1 MRPVDIIHK
10 KRNGEINTKEE
21 IELMIN
27 GYVNGEIPDYQISA
41 WLMAIYFRGMTKE
54 ERYHLTMV
62 MRDSGDII
70 DLSKIDGVKIDKH
83 STGGVG
89 DKTTLAVGPLV
100 ASAGLK
106 VSKLSGRGL
115 GHTGGTIDKLE
126 SIPGF
131 KTAISKDEF
140 FRIANEVG
148 MVVAGQTGNIAPA
161 DKKIYALRDVTD
173 TVDEISLISAS
184 IMSKK
189 LAVNSDG
196 IVLDVKAG
204 SGAFMKNVSEAIKLA
219 KSMVEIAEL
228 NNRKIVA
235 LVTNMDQPLGDNV
248 GNSLEVLEAIETLKG
263 NGPKDF
269 TELCIELGA
278 NMLDLSGLYDYE
290 KAKKVLRE
298 NIENGKALEVMR
310 NWIKAQGGD
319 ERVVDKPEEIL
330 PISKNIVEFRAEKN
344 GYISHIDA
352 EKVGIASMVLGA
364 GRKKKEDK
372 IDFSVGI
379 KIFKKLGA
387 KVNKGDVI
395 AHLYISDVSN
405 TEEALK
411 LLNESYE
418 IKDNPPSQEKMK
430 LIYEKISG
438 GKYV

>member
-1 MRPVDIIHK
+1 LRPVDIIYK

-21 IELMIN
+21 IEFMIN
-27 GYVNGEIPDYQISA
+27 GYVNSQIPDYQISA
-41 WLMAIYFRGMTKE
+41 WLMAIFFNGMSKE
-54 ERYHLTMV
+54 ERYYLTMV

-70 DLSKIDGVKIDKH
+70 DLSGIQGIKIDKH

-89 DKTTLAVGPLV
+89 DKTTLALGPLV

-161 DKKIYALRDVTD
+161 DKKIYALRDVTA

-196 IVLDVKAG
+196 IVLDVKTG
-204 SGAFMKNVSEAIKLA
+204 SGAFMKSVKDAIELA

-228 NNRKIVA
+228 NNRKIIA

-248 GNSLEVLEAIETLKG
+248 GNSLEVLEAIDTLKG
-263 NGPKDF
+263 KGPKDF

-278 NMLDLSGLYDYE
+278 NMLDLSGLYTYE
-290 KAKKVLRE
+290 EALKVLKE
-298 NIENGKALEVMR
+298 NIENGKALEIMR
-310 NWIKAQGGD
+310 KWIRAQGGD
-319 ERVVDKPEEIL
+319 ERVVDNPEEIL
-330 PISKNIVEFRAEKN
+330 PISEKIVEFKAEKE
-344 GYISHIDA
+344 GYISHIDT

-364 GRKKKEDK
+364 GRKKKEDE
-372 IDFSVGI
+372 IDYSVGI
-379 KIFKKLGA
+379 KILKKLGA
-387 KVNKGDVI
+387 KVTKGDVI
-395 AHLYISDVSN
+395 AKLYVSEKSN
-405 TEEALK
+405 VEEALK
-411 LLNESYE
+411 LLAEAYE
-418 IKDNPPSQEKMK
+418 ITENPPHEEKMK
-430 LIYEKISG
+430 LIYEKIVG
-438 GKYV
+438 GK

>member
-10 KRNGEINTKEE
+10 KRNGGINTKEE
-21 IELMIN
+21 IEYMVN
-27 GYVNGEIPDYQISA
+27 GYVNGDIPDYQISA
-41 WLMAIYFRGMTKE
+41 WLMSIFFNGMTKE
-54 ERYHLTMV
+54 ERYYLTMT

-70 DLSKIDGVKIDKH
+70 DLSGISGVKIDKH

-131 KTAISKDEF
+131 KTAISKEEF
-140 FRIANEVG
+140 FRIANEIG

-161 DKKIYALRDVTD
+161 DKKLYALRDVTD

-189 LAVNSDG
+189 LAVESDG
-196 IVLDVKAG
+196 IVLDVKTG
-204 SGAFMKNVSEAIKLA
+204 SGAFMKNIDDAIKLA

-228 NNRKIVA
+228 NNRKIIA
-235 LVTNMDQPLGDNV
+235 LVTNMDQPLGEAV

-263 NGPKDF
+263 KGPEDF
-269 TELCIELGA
+269 TELCVELGA
-278 NMLDLSGLYDYE
+278 NMLDLSGLYTYE
-290 KAKKVLRE
+290 KAKDILRE
-298 NIENGKALEVMR
+298 NIKNGKALEVMR
-310 NWIKAQGGD
+310 KWIKAQGGD
-319 ERVVDKPEEIL
+319 ERVIDNPKIL
-330 PISKNIVEFRAEKN
+330 PISDKIVEFKAEKD
-344 GYISHIDA
+344 GYISHIDT

-364 GRKKKEDK
+364 GRKTKEDI

-379 KIFKKLGA
+379 KVLKKLGV
-387 KVNKGDVI
+387 KVNKGDLI
-395 AHLYISDVSN
+395 AELYISEKSN
-405 TEEALK
+405 VDEALK
-411 LLNESYE
+411 LLNEAYE
-418 IKDNPPSQEKMK
+418 ITDVPPKEEKMK
-430 LIYEKISG
+430 LIYERIVG
-438 GKYV
+438 GK

>member
-10 KRNGEINTKEE
+10 KRNGGINTKEE
-21 IELMIN
+21 IEFMVN
-27 GYVNGEIPDYQISA
+27 GYVDGSIPDYQISA
-41 WLMAIYFRGMTKE
+41 WLMAIYFNGMNKE
-54 ERYHLTMV
+54 ERYYLTMT
-62 MRDSGDII
+62 MRNSGDII
-70 DLSKIDGVKIDKH
+70 DLSGIEGIKIDKH

-140 FRIANEVG
+140 FKIANEVG

-161 DKKIYALRDVTD
+161 DKKLYALRDVTD

-196 IVLDVKAG
+196 IVLDVKTG
-204 SGAFMKNVSEAIKLA
+204 SGAFMKNLDDAVALA

-235 LVTNMDQPLGDNV
+235 VVTNMDQPLGEMV
-248 GNSLEVLEAIETLKG
+248 GNSLEVWEAIETLKG
-263 NGPKDF
+263 NGPEDF
-269 TELCIELGA
+269 TELCLELA
-278 NMLDLSGLYDYE
+278 ASMIDLAGIYE
-290 KAKKVLRE
+290 YKEARKILEE
-298 NIENGKALEVMR
+298 NIKNGKALEIMR
-310 NWIKAQGGD
+310 KWIKAQGGD
-319 ERVVDKPEEIL
+319 ERVVDNPEEIL
-330 PISKNIVEFRAEKN
+330 PISKNIVEFKAEKS
-344 GYISHIDA
+344 GYVSHIDA

-364 GRKKKEDK
+364 GRKKKEDE
-372 IDFSVGI
+372 IDYSVGI
-379 KIFKKLGA
+379 KVMKKLGA
-387 KVNKGDVI
+387 KVEKGDTI
-395 AHLYISDVSN
+395 ALLYVSDKSN
-405 TEEALK
+405 VEESLELMKEA
-411 LLNESYE
+411 YE
-418 IKDNPPSQEKMK
+418 ITDNPPTEHKMK

-438 GKYV
+438 GK

>member
-10 KRNGEINTKEE
+10 KRNGEVNTKEE
-21 IELMIN
+21 IEFMIN
-27 GYVNGEIPDYQISA
+27 GYVNGQIPDYQISA
-41 WLMAIYFRGMTKE
+41 WLMAIYFKGMTKE
-54 ERYHLTMV
+54 ERYYLTMV
-62 MRDSGDII
+62 MRDSGDVI
-70 DLSKIDGVKIDKH
+70 DLSGIKGIKIDKH

-140 FRIANEVG
+140 FKIANEVG

-161 DKKIYALRDVTD
+161 DKKIYALRDVTA

-189 LAVNSDG
+189 LAVGSDG
-196 IVLDVKAG
+196 IVLDVKTG
-204 SGAFMKNVSEAIKLA
+204 SGAFMKNVEDAVELA

-235 LVTNMDQPLGDNV
+235 LVTNMDQPLGDNI

-263 NGPKDF
+263 KGPEDF

-278 NMLDLSGLYDYE
+278 NMLDLSGLYSYE
-290 KAKKVLRE
+290 EARKVLKE
-298 NIENGKALEVMR
+298 NIDNGKALEIMKK
-310 NWIKAQGGD
+310 WIKAQGGD
-319 ERVVDKPEEIL
+319 DRVVDEPENIL
-330 PISKNIVEFRAEKN
+330 PISDKIMEFKAEKD
-344 GYISHIDA
+344 GFISHIDT

-364 GRKKKEDK
+364 GRKKKEDE

-379 KIFKKLGA
+379 KVLKKLGS
-387 KVNKGDVI
+387 KVKKGDVI
-395 AHLYISDVSN
+395 AKLYVSDKSN
-405 TEEALK
+405 VEEAMRLLK
-411 LLNESYE
+411 ESYE
-418 IKDNPPSQEKMK
+418 ISENPPGKMKMK
-430 LIYEKISG
+430 LIYEKIIG
-438 GKYV
+438 GK

>member
-10 KRNGEINTKEE
+10 KRNGGINTKEE
-21 IELMIN
+21 IEYMIN
-27 GYVNGEIPDYQISA
+27 GYVNGNIPDYQVSA
-41 WLMAIYFRGMTKE
+41 WLMAIFFNGMTKE
-54 ERYHLTMV
+54 ERYYLTMT

-70 DLSKIDGVKIDKH
+70 DLSGIEGVKIDKH

-131 KTAISKDEF
+131 KTAISKEEF
-140 FRIANEVG
+140 FKIANEVG

-161 DKKIYALRDVTD
+161 DKKLYALRDVTD

-196 IVLDVKAG
+196 IVLDVKTG
-204 SGAFMKNVSEAIKLA
+204 SGAFMKNIEDAIKLA

-228 NNRKIVA
+228 NNRKIIA
-235 LVTNMDQPLGDNV
+235 IVTNMDQPLGEAV

-263 NGPKDF
+263 NGPEDF
-269 TELCIELGA
+269 TELCIELGS
-278 NMLDLSGLYDYE
+278 NMLYLSGLYTYE
-290 KAKKVLRE
+290 EAKNVLRE
-298 NIENGKALEVMR
+298 NIKNGKALEVMR
-310 NWIKAQGGD
+310 KWIKAQGGD
-319 ERVVDKPEEIL
+319 ERVIDNPNIL
-330 PISKNIVEFRAEKN
+330 PISNNIIEFKAEKD
-344 GYISHIDA
+344 GYVSHIDT

-364 GRKKKEDK
+364 GRKTKEDE
-372 IDFSVGI
+372 IDFSVGL
-379 KIFKKLGA
+379 KVFKKLGV

-395 AHLYISDVSN
+395 AELYVSEKSN
-405 TEEALK
+405 VEEAINLLK
-411 LLNESYE
+411 EAYE
-418 IKDNPPSQEKMK
+418 ITDVPPKEEKMK
-430 LIYEKISG
+430 LIHERIVG
-438 GKYV
+438 GK

>member
-1 MRPVDIIHK
+1 MRPVDIIYK

-21 IELMIN
+21 IEFMIN
-27 GYVNGEIPDYQISA
+27 GYVNGQVPDYQISA
-41 WLMAIYFRGMTKE
+41 WLMAIFFNGMTKE

-62 MRDSGDII
+62 MRDSGDTI
-70 DLSKIDGVKIDKH
+70 DLSGIKGIKIDKH

-140 FRIANEVG
+140 FKIANEVG

-161 DKKIYALRDVTD
+161 DKKIYALRDVTA

-189 LAVNSDG
+189 LAVQSDG
-196 IVLDVKAG
+196 IVLDVKTG
-204 SGAFMKNVSEAIKLA
+204 SGAFMKNIPDAVELA

-228 NNRKIVA
+228 NNRKIIA
-235 LVTNMDQPLGDNV
+235 LVTNMDQPLGDNI

-263 NGPKDF
+263 KGPKDF
-269 TELCIELGA
+269 TDLCVELGA
-278 NMLDLSGLYDYE
+278 NMLDLSGLYTYE
-290 KAKKVLRE
+290 EAKEILNK
-298 NIENGKALEVMR
+298 NIENGKALDIMKM
-310 NWIKAQGGD
+310 WIKAQGGD
-319 ERVVDKPEEIL
+319 ERVVDNPEEIL
-330 PISKNIVEFRAEKN
+330 PISEKIVEFKAEKD
-344 GYISHIDA
+344 GFVSHIDT

-364 GRKKKEDK
+364 GRKRKEDE

-379 KIFKKLGA
+379 KVLKKLGA
-387 KVNKGDVI
+387 KISKGDTI
-395 AHLYISDVSN
+395 AKLYISEKSN
-405 TEEALK
+405 VEEAIELLK
-411 LLNESYE
+411 EAYE
-418 IKDNPPSQEKMK
+418 ISKNPPKEEKMK
-430 LIYEKISG
+430 LIYEKIVG
-438 GKYV
+438 GK

>member
-1 MRPVDIIHK
+1 MRPVDIIYK

-21 IELMIN
+21 IEFMIN
-27 GYVNGEIPDYQISA
+27 GYVNGQIPDYQISA
-41 WLMAIYFRGMTKE
+41 WLMAIFFNGMTKE

-70 DLSKIDGVKIDKH
+70 DLSGIKGIKIDKH

-126 SIPGF
+126 AIPGF

-140 FRIANEVG
+140 FKIANEVG

-161 DKKIYALRDVTD
+161 DKKIYALRDVTA

-189 LAVNSDG
+189 LAVGSDG
-196 IVLDVKAG
+196 IVLDVKTG
-204 SGAFMKNVSEAIKLA
+204 SGAFMKNIDDAIELA

-263 NGPKDF
+263 KGPNDF

-278 NMLDLSGLYDYE
+278 NMLDLSGLYTYE
-290 KAKKVLRE
+290 EAVEVLKN
-298 NIENGKALEVMR
+298 NIANGKALEIMR

-319 ERVVDKPEEIL
+319 ERVIDNPGEIL
-330 PISKNIVEFRAEKN
+330 PISKEIVEFKAEKD
-344 GYISHIDA
+344 GYISHIDT
-352 EKVGIASMVLGA
+352 EKIGIASMVLGA
-364 GRKKKEDK
+364 GRKKKEDE
-372 IDFSVGI
+372 IDYSVGI
-379 KIFKKLGA
+379 KILKKLGVKVSEGDTIA
-387 KVNKGDVI
+387 K
-395 AHLYISDVSN
+395 LYVSSKSN
-405 TEEALK
+405 VEEALN
-411 LLNESYE
+411 LLKEAYE
-418 IKDNPPSQEKMK
+418 ITNNPPKEEKMK
-430 LIYEKISG
+430 LIYEKIVG
-438 GKYV
+438 GK

>member
-1 MRPVDIIHK
+1 MRPVDIIYK

-21 IELMIN
+21 IEFMIN
-27 GYVNGEIPDYQISA
+27 GYVNGQIPDYQVSA
-41 WLMAIYFRGMTKE
+41 WLMAIYFNGMTKE

-70 DLSKIDGVKIDKH
+70 DLSGIKGIKIDKH

-126 SIPGF
+126 AIPGF
-131 KTAISKDEF
+131 QTAISKDEF
-140 FRIANEVG
+140 FKIANEVG

-161 DKKIYALRDVTD
+161 DKKIYALRDVTA

-189 LAVNSDG
+189 LAVGSDG
-196 IVLDVKAG
+196 IVLDVKTG
-204 SGAFMKNVSEAIKLA
+204 SGAFMKNINDAIELA

-263 NGPKDF
+263 KGPEDF

-278 NMLDLSGLYDYE
+278 NMLDLSGLYTYE
-290 KAKKVLRE
+290 NAKKILKE

-310 NWIKAQGGD
+310 NWIKSQGGN
-319 ERVVDKPEEIL
+319 EKVVDNPEEIL
-330 PISKNIVEFRAEKN
+330 PISKEIVEFRAEED
-344 GYISHIDA
+344 GFISHIDT

-364 GRKKKEDK
+364 GRKKKEDE
-372 IDFSVGI
+372 IDYSVGI
-379 KIFKKLGA
+379 KILKKLGV
-387 KVNKGDVI
+387 KVSKGDII
-395 AHLYISDVSN
+395 AKLYVSDKSN
-405 TEEALK
+405 VKEALD
-411 LLNESYE
+411 LLKAAYKITS
-418 IKDNPPSQEKMK
+418 NPPKEEKMK
-430 LIYEKISG
+430 LIYEKIVG
-438 GKYV
+438 GK

>member
-10 KRNGEINTKEE
+10 KRNGGINTKEE
-21 IELMIN
+21 IEYMIN
-27 GYVNGEIPDYQISA
+27 GYVNGNIPDYQVSA
-41 WLMAIYFRGMTKE
+41 WLMAIFFNGMTKE
-54 ERYHLTMV
+54 ERYYLTMT

-70 DLSKIDGVKIDKH
+70 DLSGIEGVKIDKH

-131 KTAISKDEF
+131 KTAISKEEF
-140 FRIANEVG
+140 FKIANEVG

-161 DKKIYALRDVTD
+161 DKKLYALRDVTD

-196 IVLDVKAG
+196 IVLDVKTG
-204 SGAFMKNVSEAIKLA
+204 SGAFMKNIEDAIKLA

-228 NNRKIVA
+228 NNRKIIAV
-235 LVTNMDQPLGDNV
+235 VTNMDQPLGEAV

-263 NGPKDF
+263 NGPEDF
-269 TELCIELGA
+269 TELCIELGS
-278 NMLDLSGLYDYE
+278 NMLYLSGLYTYE
-290 KAKKVLRE
+290 EAKKVLRE
-298 NIENGKALEVMR
+298 NIKNGKALEVMR
-310 NWIKAQGGD
+310 KWIKAQDGD
-319 ERVVDKPEEIL
+319 ERVIDNPNIL
-330 PISKNIVEFRAEKN
+330 PISNNIIEFKAEKD
-344 GYISHIDA
+344 GYISHIDT

-364 GRKKKEDK
+364 GRKTKEDE
-372 IDFSVGI
+372 IDFSVGL
-379 KIFKKLGA
+379 KVFKKLGV

-395 AHLYISDVSN
+395 AELYVSEKSN
-405 TEEALK
+405 VEEAINLLK
-411 LLNESYE
+411 EAYE
-418 IKDNPPSQEKMK
+418 ITDVPPKEEKMK
-430 LIYEKISG
+430 LIHERIVG
-438 GKYV
+438 GK

>member
-1 MRPVDIIHK
+1 MRPVDIIYK
-10 KRNGEINTKEE
+10 KRNGELNTKEE
-21 IELMIN
+21 IEFMIN
-27 GYVNGEIPDYQISA
+27 GYVNGQIPDYQISA
-41 WLMAIYFRGMTKE
+41 WLMAIFFNGMSKE
-54 ERYHLTMV
+54 ERYYLTMV

-70 DLSKIDGVKIDKH
+70 DLSGIQGIKIDKH

-89 DKTTLAVGPLV
+89 DKTTLALGPLV

-161 DKKIYALRDVTD
+161 DKKIYALRDVTA

-196 IVLDVKAG
+196 IVLDVKTG
-204 SGAFMKNVSEAIKLA
+204 SGAFMKSVKDAIELA

-228 NNRKIVA
+228 NNRKIIA

-248 GNSLEVLEAIETLKG
+248 GNSLEVLEAIDTLKG
-263 NGPKDF
+263 EGPEDF

-278 NMLDLSGLYDYE
+278 NMLDLSGLYTYE
-290 KAKKVLRE
+290 EALKVLRK

-310 NWIKAQGGD
+310 KWIKAQGGD
-319 ERVVDKPEEIL
+319 ERVIDNPEEIL
-330 PISKNIVEFRAEKN
+330 PISKNIVEFKAEKE

-364 GRKKKEDK
+364 GRKKKEDE
-372 IDFSVGI
+372 IDYSVGI
-379 KIFKKLGA
+379 KILKKLGA
-387 KVNKGDVI
+387 KISKGDVI
-395 AHLYISDVSN
+395 AKLYVSEKSN
-405 TEEALK
+405 VEEALK
-411 LLNESYE
+411 LLTEAYE
-418 IKDNPPSQEKMK
+418 ITENPPHEEKMK
-430 LIYEKISG
+430 LIYEKIVG
-438 GKYV
+438 GK